1 MGCFFWGEL
10 FWWNLI
16 VVGMFGWNFKLL
28 KDWEIELAIEQ
39 CSRAPGG
46 LFDKGDYTT

>member
-1 MGCFFWGEL
+1 M
-10 FWWNLI
+10 
-16 VVGMFGWNFKLL
+16 GMFGWNFKLL

-46 LFDKGDYTT
+46 LFDKGDYTTQLYRNYNKPL